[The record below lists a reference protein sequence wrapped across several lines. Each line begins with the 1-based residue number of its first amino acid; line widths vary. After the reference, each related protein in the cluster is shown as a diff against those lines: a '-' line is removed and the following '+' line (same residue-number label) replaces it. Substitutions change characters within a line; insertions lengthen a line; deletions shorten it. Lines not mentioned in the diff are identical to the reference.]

1 MGEVSLLAGRT
12 LWLGGEGSD
21 LLMVKGTTRNHKVA
35 IDEASEPRI
44 VDRFC
49 LWMNPFL
56 PSSLQLLLLDLL
68 PIKMPH
74 PPQPLASIQQIY
86 ASRSRKD
93 GVPADI
99 EEDLRVVGCML
110 IQEVGILLE
119 L

>member
-1 MGEVSLLAGRT
+1 
-12 LWLGGEGSD
+12 
-21 LLMVKGTTRNHKVA
+21 
-35 IDEASEPRI
+35 
-44 VDRFC
+44 
-49 LWMNPFL
+49 MNPFL

-68 PIKMPH
+68 PTTTTPSMPH
-74 PPQPLASIQQIY
+74 PPQPLASVQQIY